1 MIYQIKKHYLFDIN
15 NKVVLFIAYVM
26 KLDKL
31 SLTFIRHHCNLT
43 FQKICEIEK
52 KY

>member
-26 KLDKL
+26 KLHKVGL
-31 SLTFIRHHCNLT
+31 L
-43 FQKICEIEK
+43 
-52 KY
+52 